1 MFVFLQSSFCTF
13 GKQISTNIEKLYCSL
28 LKKIFRNIIIEKGI
42 ISFIL
47 LAWQLTFSQNSTID
61 SLYSIVQ
68 KELNPKNQVDQL
80 NEFALK
86 YKSKD
91 FNTANTLSQRALD
104 LAQKNHYVDGTAT
117 AYRNLGIVAMNQ
129 GKYDEAHNHFN
140 KALAAAKSQKVL
152 GQIYGS
158 IGRLKA
164 ETSDFLGCVE
174 YQFKALELFE
184 KTQSYDLQYVTLY
197 NIANTYIQLNE
208 IEKYKEYKNK
218 ALAVKELLDKQK
230 APVVNLLPANK
241 VTPSEK
247 PTNHDVLAATYLEK
261 KLEDKS
267 LNEDPFKKSR
277 DLLALGKINIQ
288 KGKFTDAKVQLSE
301 ALTLAQKMENKIL
314 EADILKHFGDYYFTL
329 RNKTQSFT
337 DLHKAIDYYKKALP
351 TFIAEK
357 QYLNATESASN
368 LGELYELLGD
378 YKQASFYQ
386 KKAKELDDNVFTS
399 STKSTAQN
407 IENQYLIKIKN
418 QQLKI
423 QQLELQSKE
432 KQRLFL
438 IVIALA
444 LAVLGGLFWY
454 LSSIRKKRNIQLRQ
468 LNEELDQA
476 NRVKT
481 RFFSILN
488 HDLRGPVSKIISYL
502 QLQKHPDILDEETNK
517 RLQEQ
522 TIDGAEN
529 LLTSMEDLLLWS
541 KGQMENFKPAPKLI
555 QIDDVFND
563 TKKVFSGYH
572 NISFEYHNPEDIA
585 LTTDIDYLKTIV
597 RNLTSNAINVFTST
611 QNPTIIWKAWSENE
625 KVHLSI
631 HDNGP
636 GASLEKFKAL
646 YDEKVVVGI
655 KTGLGLHLIR
665 DLAKAIDCE
674 IFVESK
680 PNEGTTITL
689 KLSK

>member
-1 MFVFLQSSFCTF
+1 MDSIYQVSLS
-13 GKQISTNIEKLYCSL
+13 KKEVREQID
-28 LKKIFRNIIIEKGI
+28 F
-42 ISFIL
+42 
-47 LAWQLTFSQNSTID
+47 
-61 SLYSIVQ
+61 
-68 KELNPKNQVDQL
+68 L
-80 NEFALK
+80 NESAVK

-91 FNTANTLSQRALD
+91 FTTANALAEKALD
-104 LAQKNHYVDGTAT
+104 LAEKNSYSDGTAI
-117 AYRNLGIVAMNQ
+117 AYRNLGIVSMNQ
-129 GKYDEAHNHFN
+129 GKYDDAQNHYN
-140 KALAAAKSQKVL
+140 KALAVAKSPKVL

-164 ETSDFLGCVE
+164 EVSDFLGCVE

-184 KTQSYDLQYVTLY
+184 KTQSYDLQYVTLS

-218 ALAVKELLDKQK
+218 ALAVKELVDKQK
-230 APVVNLLPANK
+230 APVVNILPTNK
-241 VTPSEK
+241 ETPSEK
-247 PTNHDVLAATYLEK
+247 PTNHDALAATYFEK
-261 KLEDKS
+261 KLEDK
-267 LNEDPFKKSR
+267 NDTEDPFKSSSN
-277 DLLALGKINIQ
+277 LLALGKINIQ
-288 KGKFTDAKVQLSE
+288 KGKFTQAKAQLTE
-301 ALTLAQKMENKIL
+301 ALTLAQKIGNKIL
-314 EADILKHFGDYYFTL
+314 EADILKHFGDYYFAL
-329 RNKTQSFT
+329 RSQTKSMD
-337 DLHKAIDYYKKALP
+337 DLYLAIDYYKKALP

-357 QYLNATESASN
+357 QYLNATDSASN

-378 YKQASFYQ
+378 YKQANFYQ
-386 KKAKELDDNVFTS
+386 KKAKELDDKVFTS
-399 STKSTAQN
+399 STKSSAQN

-418 QQLKI
+418 QQLQI
-423 QQLELQSKE
+423 QQLELKSKE

-438 IVIALA
+438 IVVALA
-444 LAVLGGLFWY
+444 LAVLGSLFWY
-454 LSSIRKKRNIQLRQ
+454 LSRVRKKRNIELRQ

-502 QLQKHPDILDEETNK
+502 QLQKHPEILDEETNK

-572 NISFEYHNPEDIA
+572 NISFEYHNPEHVT

-611 QNPTIIWKAWSENE
+611 QNPTIVWKAWVEDE
-625 KVHLSI
+625 KVLLSI

-636 GASLEKFKAL
+636 GASLDKFKAL
-646 YDEKVVVGI
+646 YDENVVVGI

-665 DLAKAIDCE
+665 DLAKAIGCE
-674 IFVESK
+674 ILVDSK
-680 PNEGTTITL
+680 INEGTTITL
-689 KLSK
+689 QF

>member
-47 LAWQLTFSQNSTID
+47 LAWQHTFSQNSTID

-230 APVVNLLPANK
+230 AA
-241 VTPSEK
+241 
-247 PTNHDVLAATYLEK
+247 
-261 KLEDKS
+261 
-267 LNEDPFKKSR
+267 
-277 DLLALGKINIQ
+277 
-288 KGKFTDAKVQLSE
+288 
-301 ALTLAQKMENKIL
+301 
-314 EADILKHFGDYYFTL
+314 
-329 RNKTQSFT
+329 
-337 DLHKAIDYYKKALP
+337 
-351 TFIAEK
+351 
-357 QYLNATESASN
+357 
-368 LGELYELLGD
+368 
-378 YKQASFYQ
+378 
-386 KKAKELDDNVFTS
+386 
-399 STKSTAQN
+399 
-407 IENQYLIKIKN
+407 
-418 QQLKI
+418 
-423 QQLELQSKE
+423 
-432 KQRLFL
+432 
-438 IVIALA
+438 
-444 LAVLGGLFWY
+444 
-454 LSSIRKKRNIQLRQ
+454 
-468 LNEELDQA
+468 
-476 NRVKT
+476 
-481 RFFSILN
+481 
-488 HDLRGPVSKIISYL
+488 
-502 QLQKHPDILDEETNK
+502 
-517 RLQEQ
+517 
-522 TIDGAEN
+522 
-529 LLTSMEDLLLWS
+529 
-541 KGQMENFKPAPKLI
+541 
-555 QIDDVFND
+555 
-563 TKKVFSGYH
+563 
-572 NISFEYHNPEDIA
+572 
-585 LTTDIDYLKTIV
+585 
-597 RNLTSNAINVFTST
+597 
-611 QNPTIIWKAWSENE
+611 
-625 KVHLSI
+625 
-631 HDNGP
+631 
-636 GASLEKFKAL
+636 
-646 YDEKVVVGI
+646 
-655 KTGLGLHLIR
+655 
-665 DLAKAIDCE
+665 
-674 IFVESK
+674 
-680 PNEGTTITL
+680 
-689 KLSK
+689 

>member
-1 MFVFLQSSFCTF
+1 M
-13 GKQISTNIEKLYCSL
+13 
-28 LKKIFRNIIIEKGI
+28 LKKIFRNIINEKGI
-42 ISFIL
+42 ILLIL
-47 LAWQLTFSQNSTID
+47 LAWQHTFSQNTTVD
-61 SLYSIVQ
+61 SIYSIVQ
-68 KELNPKNQVDQL
+68 RELNLKNQVDQL
-80 NEFALK
+80 NEFSLK

-91 FNTANTLSQRALD
+91 FTTSNALAEKALN
-104 LAQKNHYVDGTAT
+104 LAEKNNYPDGIAI
-117 AYRNLGIVAMNQ
+117 AYRNMGIVSMNQ
-129 GKYDEAHNHFN
+129 GKYDVAENHYT
-140 KALAAAKSQKVL
+140 KALAHAKSQKII
-152 GQIYGS
+152 GQVYGS

-184 KTQSYDLQYVTLY
+184 KTQSYDLQYVTLS

-218 ALAVKELLDKQK
+218 ASAVKQLLDQQK
-230 APVVNLLPANK
+230 APVASLLPTSK
-241 VTPSEK
+241 ETPSDK
-247 PTNHDVLAATYLEK
+247 PSNHDALAATYFEK
-261 KLEDKS
+261 KLDDK
-267 LNEDPFKKSR
+267 NVTEDPFKKSS

-288 KGKFTDAKVQLSE
+288 KGKFTFAKAQLSE
-301 ALTLAQKMENKIL
+301 ALSLAQKIGNKIL
-314 EADILKHFGDYYFTL
+314 EADILKHFGDYYFAL
-329 RNKTQSFT
+329 RNQTKSID
-337 DLHKAIDYYKKALP
+337 DLYLAIDYYKKALP

-357 QYLNATESASN
+357 QYLNATDSASN

-378 YKQASFYQ
+378 YKQANFYQ
-386 KKAKELDDNVFTS
+386 KKAKELDDKVFTS
-399 STKSTAQN
+399 STKSSAQN

-418 QQLKI
+418 QQLQI

-432 KQRLFL
+432 KQRLIL

-444 LAVLGGLFWY
+444 LSVLGGLFWY
-454 LSSIRKKRNIQLRQ
+454 LSNIRKKRNIELRK

-555 QIDDVFND
+555 QIEDVFND

-572 NISFEYHNPEDIA
+572 NITFEYHNPEQIA

-665 DLAKAIDCE
+665 DLAKAINCE
-674 IFVESK
+674 ISVDSK
-680 PNEGTTITL
+680 IGKGTTFTL
-689 KLSK
+689 KFAK